1 MPVTPLIQPLLF
13 TLITNPSGHPPVRP
27 CRIWDSAI
35 HPCPIPASPTIRLPC
50 VLSSLLIHKY
60 LENNTLSVSDTPW
73 HCPPGQ
79 VCAARQCSEDL
90 YPENARLFGRN
101 NHSINNRLKSLS
113 SAVLCQLFLGEEV
126 PLGVKKLLKA
136 NVGRFV
142 NPTGEWFFVC

>member
-1 MPVTPLIQPLLF
+1 
-13 TLITNPSGHPPVRP
+13 
-27 CRIWDSAI
+27 
-35 HPCPIPASPTIRLPC
+35 
-50 VLSSLLIHKY
+50 
-60 LENNTLSVSDTPW
+60 
-73 HCPPGQ
+73 

-142 NPTGEWFFVC
+142 NPTGFLSAKIYWRRGANVPVKTKEALFEAPLLFVKHLG